1 MKQAELQAA
10 VAEVMDRFFRDGF
23 EIQSVDV
30 ERKVSYTSDMPDLAV
45 GGFGEGGSIVITYW
59 KPESQEE
66 TKT

>member
-1 MKQAELQAA
+1 MKQAEMQM
-10 VAEVMDRFFRDGF
+10 VVTEYMDRFFRDGLT
-23 EIQSVDV
+23 IQSVDV